1 MAEYYVGLMSGTS
14 MDALDAVL
22 VDFSA
27 PPLQISATLSQPL
40 PVELRRQ
47 MMALASPGDN
57 ELERAAQADILFAR
71 FSAST
76 VKALLHTT
84 TISPTEI
91 VAIGSHGQTIRHGP
105 NADPAFTVQIGDG
118 NTLAQLTGITTIA
131 DFRRRDMVVG
141 GEGAPLVPAF
151 HASCFQREGETR
163 VILNI
168 GGIANISILPGDP
181 QQPVSGFDTGPG
193 NMLMDSWIRRCLG
206 DTYDDNGN
214 WAHSGQVHPGLLELL
229 LGDPYF
235 PRTPPKSTGRE
246 HFNLEWLLP
255 QLPSGISE
263 VDVQSTLCE
272 LTAHSIADAINQ
284 YAPDCREVLVCGGGA
299 YNSYLMGRIAER
311 VPSATVSSTAH
322 YGLDPR
328 WVEAVAFAWLARQT
342 INHLPG
348 NLPAVTGAREAVI
361 LGAIYPAPP
370 PANQ

>member
-22 VDFSA
+22 VDFSTT
-27 PPLQISATLSQPL
+27 PLQISATLSQPL
-40 PVELRRQ
+40 PVELRQQ
-47 MMALASPGDN
+47 MMALANPGDN

-76 VKALLHTT
+76 VQNLLFAAK
-84 TISPTEI
+84 IPAAEI
-91 VAIGSHGQTIRHGP
+91 LAVGSHGQTIRHGP
-105 NADPAFTVQIGDG
+105 NADPAYTVQIGDG

-131 DFRRRDMVVG
+131 DFRRRDMAVG

-151 HASCFQREGETR
+151 HASCFQHEGETR

-168 GGIANISILPGDP
+168 GGIANISILPAKP

-193 NMLMDSWIRRCLG
+193 NMLMDSWIKRCLG
-206 DTYDDNGN
+206 DAYDNNGN
-214 WAHSGQVHPGLLELL
+214 WARSGRVHEELLEQLL
-229 LGDPYF
+229 DEPYF
-235 PRTPPKSTGRE
+235 SRTPPKSTGRE
-246 HFNLEWLLP
+246 RFNLDWLLP

-272 LTAHSIADAINQ
+272 LTARSIAEAIGH
-284 YAPDCREVLVCGGGA
+284 YAKDCREILVCGGGA
-299 YNSYLMGRIAER
+299 YNGYLMGRLAER
-311 VPSATVSSTAH
+311 LPGCTINSTAQ
-322 YGLDPR
+322 YGLEPR

-342 INHLPG
+342 LNHLPG

-361 LGAIYPAPP
+361 LGAIYPAPL